1 MSYASLEDL
10 TERAGS
16 AEILQIADRDRDG
29 AADPEVIDAA
39 LVHADNIVNGYV
51 AAKYTLP
58 FTSTPDLVRT
68 WSGAPDYVEADY
80 KHAIAALKD
89 VARGIMMLPDATGA
103 APVQANGVHLSY
115 SPEEVFSDRKLRGYN
130 D

>member
-1 MSYASLEDL
+1 M
-10 TERAGS
+10 
-16 AEILQIADRDRDG
+16 
-29 AADPEVIDAA
+29 
-39 LVHADNIVNGYV
+39 
-51 AAKYTLP
+51 
-58 FTSTPDLVRT
+58 RT
-68 WSGAPDYVEADY
+68 WSVSIARYYLHRDGAPDYVEADY